1 MALLTCPICRRPFDT
16 AQTDAMPFCCE
27 RCRLVDLHRWL
38 NETNSLLIEREEGD
52 GEGMTKHEG
61 MTNDE

>member
-1 MALLTCPICRRPFDT
+1 MAWITCPTCRQRFDSD
-16 AQTDAMPFCCE
+16 QSEAMPFCSQ

-38 NETNSLLIEREEGD
+38 NETNSLPMEREEGE
-52 GEGMTKHEG
+52 GEA

>member
-1 MALLTCPICRRPFDT
+1 
-16 AQTDAMPFCCE
+16 MPFCSQ

-38 NETNSLLIEREEGD
+38 NETNSLPIEREEGEAE
-52 GEGMTKHEG
+52 GEA